1 MTATETER
9 ERPVADRSADAPL
22 LDVRDLRVS
31 LPSPGGGF
39 VEVVRGVSFRVAPGG
54 FHALVGESGCGK
66 SVTAMAL
73 TRLPPADAAARVSGR
88 VLFRGRDLLAASPR
102 ELRAARRKGGV
113 AYVFQE
119 AMSALNPVLRLRT
132 QMREALPRGLSR
144 AAADDRLAAL
154 LGEVGLP
161 DPRAA
166 LRAHPCELSGGMAQR
181 ACIAMALA
189 QEPALLLADEPTTAL
204 DVLVQRKVLDLLRD
218 LCRARG
224 TAVLLVTHNL
234 ALVSEYAETVSVLYA
249 GQVVEDGPVPDVL
262 AAPAHPYA
270 EALLRAV
277 PRIEGTRPED
287 LATIPGR
294 VPPPRD
300 WVALPCAF
308 APRCPRA
315 AASCSAAPAPW
326 SGLSPRHGVRCVR
339 AGALAPAP
347 AEQAGAEQEVE

>member
-1 MTATETER
+1 MSA
-9 ERPVADRSADAPL
+9 ERPDETAGTGTAL
-22 LDVRDLRVS
+22 LDVRDLRVA
-31 LPSPGGGF
+31 LPFPGGGTA
-39 VEVVRGVSFRVAPGG
+39 EVVRGVSFRVPAGG

-73 TRLPPADAAARVSGR
+73 TRLPPADGAARVSGR

-102 ELRAARRKGGV
+102 VLRAARRAGGV
-113 AYVFQE
+113 AYVFQDP
-119 AMSALNPVLRLRT
+119 MSALNPVLRLRT

-166 LRAHPCELSGGMAQR
+166 LRAYPCELSGGMAQR
-181 ACIAMALA
+181 ACLAMALA
-189 QEPALLLADEPTTAL
+189 QEPALLVADEPTTAL
-204 DVLVQRKVLDLLRD
+204 DVLMQRKALDLLRD

-224 TAVLLVTHNL
+224 TAVVLVTHNL
-234 ALVSEYAETVSVLYA
+234 ALVSAYAETVSVLYA
-249 GQVVEDGPVPDVL
+249 GQVVEDGPVPAVL
-262 AAPAHPYA
+262 SRPAPPYTDL
-270 EALLRAV
+270 LLRAV
-277 PRIEGTRPED
+277 PRLEGSRPED

-300 WVALPCAF
+300 WAALPCAF

-315 AASCSAAPAPW
+315 AAACAAAPAPW
-326 SGLSPRHGVRCVR
+326 RTVAPGRAVRCS
-339 AGALAPAP
+339 LAPTSP
-347 AEQAGAEQEVE
+347 TPS